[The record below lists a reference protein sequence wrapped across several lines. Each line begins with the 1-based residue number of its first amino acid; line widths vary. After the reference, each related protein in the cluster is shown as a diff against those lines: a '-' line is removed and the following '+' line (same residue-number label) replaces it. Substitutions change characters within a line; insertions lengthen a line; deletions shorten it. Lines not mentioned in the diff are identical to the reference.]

1 MELSTETI
9 EQLTRRAFPQATVV
23 SSRLLAG
30 GRNALNYALQL
41 QNPTVQA
48 VLRLY
53 PPDTPPAA
61 LDKEMYALRVIMPE
75 TGVPTPRVIHL
86 DASRTLLE
94 RPFALLNL
102 LPGEPLAAAL
112 PRMTASDREAVG
124 YEAGR
129 YLAKLHSVPLDKFGE
144 FLGQDAQASND
155 EKAYTVARAAE
166 WLEVCEQNALL
177 DGATLADLRRL
188 VGQSQALKR
197 AKPCFVHGDYGPGH
211 INVQEG
217 WGGFHV
223 TGVFGFTQAQ
233 GWSPEW
239 DVARLL
245 HETSADYPGLI
256 KGFLDGY
263 ADTASLPPDLWQ
275 RLPVYRVVVGAVLV
289 SQAHRAG
296 EQASLEVHRARLH
309 RFLQEE
315 TQLRL

>member
-1 MELSTETI
+1 MEFSTETI
-9 EQLTRRAFPQATVV
+9 EQLARRAFPQAMVV

-41 QNPTVQA
+41 QNPTVEV

-53 PPDTPPAA
+53 HPDTPPAT
-61 LDKEMYALRVIMPE
+61 LEKEMYALRVIMPE

-86 DASRTLLE
+86 DASRALLE

-102 LPGEPLAAAL
+102 LPGEPLSAAL
-112 PRMTASDREAVG
+112 PRMTAPDREAVG

-144 FLGQDAQASND
+144 FLGQDAQASSD
-155 EKAYTVARAAE
+155 EKAYTNARAAE
-166 WLEVCEQNALL
+166 WLEVCEQNTLL
-177 DGATLADLRRL
+177 DGATLAELRRL

-197 AKPCFVHGDYGPGH
+197 QRPCFVHGDYGPGH
-211 INVQEG
+211 INVEEG

-223 TGVFGFTQAQ
+223 TGVFGFAQAQ

-245 HETSADYPGLI
+245 HETSADYPGLV

-263 ADTASLPPDLWQ
+263 ADTAGLPLNLWQ
-275 RLPVYRVVVGAVLV
+275 RLPIYGAVVGVALV
-289 SQAHRAG
+289 SLAHRAG
-296 EQASLEVHRARLH
+296 DQASLETHRACLH

-315 TQLRL
+315 TQLRM